1 MISDKEYRA
10 EQIAREAERRL
21 AMLPCPFCGGEAHT
35 IEPARYGK
43 SWGVR
48 CECGAFLGFEFTE
61 AEAIEAWNT
70 RYDTEY
76 GAVPATEEN
85 MAKHGWYR
93 RETCHDVRTDYK
105 ILFECSDCGWS
116 CADTYAC
123 DEIAFCPGCGRKV
136 SA

>member
-1 MISDKEYRA
+1 MSET
-10 EQIAREAERRL
+10 
-21 AMLPCPFCGGEAHT
+21 MLPCPFCGGEAELTTRKFRNGSDGYRYRCSKCHAT
-35 IEPARYGK
+35 IGEWSGGISGHPWTAVEK
-43 SWGVR
+43 
-48 CECGAFLGFEFTE
+48 
-61 AEAIEAWNT
+61 WNT
-70 RYDTEY
+70 RFYTEY

-93 RETCHDVRTDYK
+93 RETCHDIRTDYK
-105 ILFECSDCGWS
+105 ILFECSECGWS

>member
-1 MISDKEYRA
+1 MSE
-10 EQIAREAERRL
+10 L
-21 AMLPCPFCGGEAHT
+21 LPCPFCGGEAEIHPT
-35 IEPARYGK
+35 YDMDTNEIDGYFVWCDNDK
-43 SWGVR
+43 
-48 CECGAFLGFEFTE
+48 CECKPETREHFTE
-61 AEAIEAWNT
+61 AEAISAWNT

-93 RETCHDVRTDYK
+93 RKTCHDVRTDYK